1 MRKKILAV
9 GFGFLLLFTTYISI
23 FSLGLKDIQEFKAV
37 PLPYSYNALEPFIS
51 KEIMTYHH
59 DKHYQTYVANLNKAL
74 ANYPKYQSY
83 SLEKLLKNLDS
94 LPKEIYKPV
103 KNNAGGVYN
112 HEFFFSVM
120 TPSKTAPSGE
130 LKKAIERDFGTYN
143 NFMDEF
149 KKAASSVFGSGW
161 AWLVSDDD
169 GKLSVITTA
178 NQDSPISDN
187 LTPII
192 CIDLWEHAYY
202 LQYKNN
208 RAYYIDNWVNVI
220 NWKKALE
227 NYNNV
232 KK

>member
-1 MRKKILAV
+1 MRKKLLAV

-23 FSLGLKDIQEFKAV
+23 FSLGLKDIQQFKAV
-37 PLPYSYNALEPFIS
+37 PLPYHYDVLEPFIS
-51 KEIMTYHH
+51 KDIMTYHH
-59 DKHYQTYVANLNKAL
+59 DKHYQTYVDNLNKVL
-74 ANYPKYQSY
+74 ADYPKYQSY

-94 LPKEIYKPV
+94 LPKEIYTSV

-112 HEFFFSVM
+112 HEFFFSIM

-161 AWLVSDDD
+161 AWLVSDCD

-178 NQDSPISDN
+178 NQDSPISNN

-227 NYNNV
+227 NYTNV
-232 KK
+232 AQ